1 MKPEVISQIFEL
13 IVFPFLFVLTGF
25 MIQFIKT
32 KTQELKNKTNNETQQ
47 KYLTMFEDTITTCV
61 LATNQTYVDALK
73 KEGKFDA
80 EAQKKAFE
88 LTKDAVLTILTED
101 AKEYLTELYGDLN
114 KQLTSLIEAQVKV
127 NKNI

>member
-13 IVFPFLFVLTGF
+13 IVFPLLFVLTGF
-25 MIQFIKT
+25 IIQFIKT
-32 KTQELKNKTNNETQQ
+32 KTQELKTKTNNETQQ